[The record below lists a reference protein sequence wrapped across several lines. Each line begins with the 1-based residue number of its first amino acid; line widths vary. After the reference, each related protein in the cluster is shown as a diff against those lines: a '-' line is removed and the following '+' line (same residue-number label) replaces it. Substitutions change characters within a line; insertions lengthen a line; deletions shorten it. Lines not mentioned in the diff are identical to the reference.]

1 MASMLNIFLIPFKF
15 LFQPLKQPHWW
26 LTTLLW
32 MLMASWASAAEVELR
47 VAIKENTNE
56 VKIGSS
62 TAAIVKDAN
71 GQVIGELNPMDG
83 FTATSDYNGVALAQ
97 WRAGQLWIEPQN
109 EGLVWIGD
117 RWYRGRLLIMPTD
130 EGITAINYVDIEHYL
145 YSVVGGEMIPSWPL
159 EALKAQAV
167 SARSYALYHREKTAD
182 KIYDVGNDTFWQVYG
197 GVQDEYISTQQAVE
211 ATAGQVLAYK
221 GAVIEAV
228 FHSSSGGHTE
238 NVEDVWQEARPYLR
252 GVPDYDQQAPVYEWT
267 ETFTIE
273 KLQGLIEGVGNVISI
288 TPQETTPHGRV
299 KTLKVVGDRG
309 EKIITGAQ
317 FRQAL
322 NLRSTLFTVQAMGT
336 GDKTTATKTFQV
348 QGRGFGHGLGM
359 SQYGAYAMAAQG
371 ATYQDILR
379 HYYTDAFL
387 ARIRVT
393 PSGQ

>member
-1 MASMLNIFLIPFKF
+1 MASVFSIFFIPFKS
-15 LFQPLKQPHWW
+15 LWKPLKPHWW

-32 MLMASWASAAEVELR
+32 MVMASLASAAAVELR
-47 VAIKENTNE
+47 VAIEEDTDE

-83 FTATSDYNGVALAQ
+83 FTAQSDYYGVSLAQ
-97 WRAGQLWIEPQN
+97 WRAGQLWIEPEN
-109 EGLVWIGD
+109 DGLVWIGD

-197 GVQDEYISTQQAVE
+197 GVQDEYVSTQQAVD
-211 ATAGQVLAYK
+211 ATEGQILAYD
-221 GAVIEAV
+221 GSIIEAV

-238 NVEDVWQEARPYLR
+238 NVEDIWSEPRPYLR
-252 GVPDYDQQAPVYEWT
+252 AVPDYDQQAPVYQWT
-267 ETFTIE
+267 EVFTLADIRD
-273 KLQGLIEGVGNVISI
+273 LTEGVGNVLSI
-288 TPQETTPHGRV
+288 VPQEKTPQGRV
-299 KTLKVVGDRG
+299 RTLKITGDRG
-309 EKIITGAQ
+309 EKMITG
-317 FRQAL
+317 RQLRKAL
-322 NLRSTLFTVQAMGT
+322 SLRSTLFSIQPLTA
-336 GDKTTATKTFQV
+336 GDKATGATSFQV

-359 SQYGAYAMAAQG
+359 SQYGAYAMASQG
-371 ATYQDILR
+371 STYQDILR
-379 HYYTDAFL
+379 HYYTDAYL
-387 ARIRVT
+387 ARVRVAE
-393 PSGQ
+393 